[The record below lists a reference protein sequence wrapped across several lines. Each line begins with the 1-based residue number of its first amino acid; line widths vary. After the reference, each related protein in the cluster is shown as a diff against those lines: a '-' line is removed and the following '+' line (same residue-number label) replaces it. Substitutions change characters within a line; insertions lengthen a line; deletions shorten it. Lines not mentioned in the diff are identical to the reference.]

1 MFDINFMQLIS
12 NIMKHYIFIFIACSY
27 LSGVAQ
33 QGKPCK
39 DISFKTPQKAT
50 LETDNGYRADSCEY
64 HCLCE
69 PQSIDGEKHY
79 YFYDHLGRDTS
90 IWNFYQ
96 DTIINPWYLE
106 SKNTKEY
113 TSFNAIQNEKGY
125 WYDTLGMWQYTFL
138 RQNTFNTSQELI
150 HQKNY
155 RLYES
160 TLPHSISD
168 FTYGPNGLSQS
179 LYFVAYPTYPATL
192 RSKQTYFYNVSGNLS
207 YIEYYSYNTQ
217 TSTWSPPVSY
227 FYTYDSLENLI
238 QYSRFNY
245 ASGAPLC
252 DYKEQY
258 EYDGNGNM
266 TLKTISTIE
275 YGNPSLQ
282 ITRTIETF
290 FNTFNKPDSAI
301 TSEYYMGTSF
311 DGKLEKYYYDSLC
324 NQIRWEYYLHWQGNS
339 SWQLF
344 GWEDCYYSQ
353 HIPTHGISEPAT
365 NLGFTVFP
373 NPASDIIRVSSE
385 EAEFSEITIMD
396 LRGVELMR
404 LNAEQSNQVS
414 ANISALSKGIYF
426 IRCTAEDGKSG
437 IKTIVVQ
444 R

>member
-12 NIMKHYIFIFIACSY
+12 NIMKHFLFIFITCSY

-33 QGKPCK
+33 QEKPCK

-50 LETDNGYRADSCEY
+50 PDIDNGYRADSCEY

-69 PQSIDGEKHY
+69 PQSVDGEKHF
-79 YFYDHLGRDTS
+79 YFYDQFGRDTS
-90 IWNFYQ
+90 TWNLYQ
-96 DTIINPWYLE
+96 DTIIDPWYLE
-106 SKNTKEY
+106 SKDTKEY

-138 RQNTFNTSQELI
+138 RQNTFNTSQEMI
-150 HQKNY
+150 HQENY

-192 RSKQTYFYNVSGNLS
+192 RSKQTYFYNLSGNLS
-207 YIEYYSYNTQ
+207 YIDYYSYNTQ
-217 TSTWSPPVSY
+217 TSTWSLPVSY
-227 FYTYDSLENLI
+227 FYSYDSLENLI
-238 QYSRFNY
+238 QYSYFSY
-245 ASGAPLC
+245 SSGVPVC
-252 DYKEQY
+252 NYKEQY

-266 TLKTISTIE
+266 TLKTISKIE
-275 YGNPSLQ
+275 YGSPSLQ
-282 ITRTIETF
+282 ITKTIETF
-290 FNTFNKPDSAI
+290 YNTFNKPDSAI
-301 TSEYYMGTSF
+301 TTEYYMGV
-311 DGKLEKYYYDSLC
+311 GYAPMLEKYYYDSLG
-324 NQIRWEYYLHWQGNS
+324 NQIRWEYYLTRDSAWQI
-339 SWQLF
+339 F

-373 NPASDIIRVSSE
+373 NPCADIIQISSE
-385 EAEFSEITIMD
+385 EAEVSEITIMD
-396 LRGVELMR
+396 LRGIELMT
-404 LNAEQSNQVS
+404 LKPEQSNQVS
-414 ANISALSKGIYF
+414 ANISALSNGMYF
-426 IRCTAEDGKSG
+426 IRCTAENGKSG
-437 IKTIVVQ
+437 TKTIVVQ